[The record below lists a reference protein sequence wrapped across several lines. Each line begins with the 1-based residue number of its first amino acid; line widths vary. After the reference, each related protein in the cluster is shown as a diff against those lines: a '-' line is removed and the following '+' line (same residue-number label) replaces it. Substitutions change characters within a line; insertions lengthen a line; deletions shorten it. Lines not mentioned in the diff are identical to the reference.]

1 MNDLLPEQASHWQWF
16 EGTARELLAQYGYK
30 EIRTPILEKTELFAR
45 SIGEVTDIVEKE
57 MYTFEDRNGE
67 SLTLRPENT
76 ASCVRAAIEH
86 GFLHNRTARLWY
98 IGPMFRHERP
108 QKGRYR
114 QFHQLGAEVFGIA
127 GPEADAEL
135 ILMTARFFERLG
147 LTDIQLELNSLGT
160 PSSRAAHRE
169 QLVRYL
175 QAHEPDLDDDSR
187 RRLNTNPLRVL
198 DSKNP
203 ALQSLI
209 EAAPKLSDY
218 LDDESQTH
226 FTALR
231 GILDRAGLHYALN
244 HRLVRG
250 LDYYTKTVFEWTTDQ
265 LGAQGTVC
273 GGGRYDGLVAQI
285 GGATTPGV
293 GFSMGIERLVELLQV
308 NEIAPPERT
317 PEVYLIA
324 AGDGTQPAAM
334 ALSEQLR
341 DHCPG
346 LRMSLDIG
354 DGGFRAKLR
363 RADRS
368 GATYALILGAD
379 ELNAETMIIKP
390 LRESSDQVAVP
401 WAELGAAL
409 NERRKAE

>member
-1 MNDLLPEQASHWQWF
+1 M
-16 EGTARELLAQYGYK
+16 
-30 EIRTPILEKTELFAR
+30 
-45 SIGEVTDIVEKE
+45 
-57 MYTFEDRNGE
+57 
-67 SLTLRPENT
+67 
-76 ASCVRAAIEH
+76 
-86 GFLHNRTARLWY
+86 
-98 IGPMFRHERP
+98 
-108 QKGRYR
+108 
-114 QFHQLGAEVFGIA
+114 
-127 GPEADAEL
+127 
-135 ILMTARFFERLG
+135 
-147 LTDIQLELNSLGT
+147 
-160 PSSRAAHRE
+160 
-169 QLVRYL
+169 
-175 QAHEPDLDDDSR
+175 
-187 RRLNTNPLRVL
+187 
-198 DSKNP
+198 
-203 ALQSLI
+203 
-209 EAAPKLSDY
+209 
-218 LDDESQTH
+218 
-226 FTALR
+226 
-231 GILDRAGLHYALN
+231 
-244 HRLVRG
+244 
-250 LDYYTKTVFEWTTDQ
+250 
-265 LGAQGTVC
+265 C

-390 LRESSDQVAVP
+390 LREASDQVAVP
-401 WAELGAAL
+401 WAELAAAL